1 MEKSK
6 DINSGLNIKSE
17 DVTKLFSSGVKKT
30 VDFILEY

>member
-6 DINSGLNIKSE
+6 DIKNGLDIKLE
-17 DVTKLFSSGVKKT
+17 DVIKLFSSGVKKT